1 MQQFRAQTPAIAPDL
16 IVPIVADDTEEAA
29 WMVMGDRQFWSATN
43 LASMLHIYAQTHHL
57 PWYVAGLL
65 PIRYRR
71 PGERRRRQVAPDV
84 MVAVVPQRPRESYD
98 LEQEGAFPAFVVDVL
113 SQSSVARDTG
123 RKRRLYEALGAQEYV
138 LFAPE
143 PSCCRRRCK
152 ATGAASQGAS
162 RPCRRMRTD
171 GCGVRCWGCGSRP
184 RGERCGRCNQM
195 GSVCS
200 PTRRKPLRAPRRPR
214 RARGRRRSWPGCTAC
229 WSTAAGRTDVL
240 LTCEGQLSHMLLV
253 RWACRSQ
260 T

>member
-16 IVPIVADDTEEAA
+16 IVPIVADDTEEAP

-152 ATGAASQGAS
+152 ATGAARTVAS
-162 RPCRRMRTD
+162 RLCSLMRAG
-171 GCGVRCWGCGSRP
+171 GCGLRCWGCGSWP
-184 RGERCGRCNQM
+184 RGARCARCNRM
-195 GSVCS
+195 GNSCS
-200 PTRRKPLRAPRRPR
+200 PTRRAKR
-214 RARGRRRSWPGCTAC
+214 RARGRRRSWPGCVPC
-229 WSTAAGRTDVL
+229 WSTTKERADVL
-240 LTCEGQLSHMLLV
+240 LTLTGHRPC
-253 RWACRSQ
+253 RWFMRSICMDRA
-260 T
+260 